1 MKQIKIRLLEG
12 LSPSVVRLHVKGRLA
27 VKYLS
32 SGNEISDFDV
42 YTAVG
47 GECDCCHLKVDSQ
60 QEYNL
65 DSLIS

>member
-1 MKQIKIRLLEG
+1 MKRIKIRLLEG
-12 LSPSVVRLHVKGRLA
+12 LSPSVVRLRVKGWLP

-32 SGNEISDFDV
+32 SGNEISDFDI

-47 GECDCCHLKVDSQ
+47 GECDWCHLKVNSG